1 MDPLTVWLLVAGLAV
16 TSFLPRGAFIL
27 LFARLEL
34 PHAAQRALR
43 FVPAAVFAALVI
55 PDIAFAGGALRL
67 GLDNP
72 KLLAALV
79 AGPVAW
85 RTRSTLATIVAG
97 MAALH
102 LAERL
107 LSG

>member
-1 MDPLTVWLLVAGLAV
+1 MDPLTAWLLICGLAV
-16 TSFLPRGAFIL
+16 TSFVPRGSFIL
-27 LFARLEL
+27 FLQRLPL
-34 PHAAQRALR
+34 PAVVQRGMR

-67 GLDNP
+67 GLENP
-72 KLLAALV
+72 KLIAVLV

-85 RTRSTLATIVAG
+85 RTRNTLATIVAG

-102 LAERL
+102 LADRL
-107 LSG
+107 LV

>member
-1 MDPLTVWLLVAGLAV
+1 MDPLTTWLLIVGLAV
-16 TSFLPRGAFIL
+16 SSFATRGAFIL
-27 LFARLEL
+27 FLARL
-34 PHAAQRALR
+34 PIPAAVQRGLR

-55 PDIAFAGGALRL
+55 PDIALAGGTLRL

-85 RTRSTLATIVAG
+85 RTRNTLATIVAG
-97 MAALH
+97 MVALH
-102 LAERL
+102 LAEQIL
-107 LSG
+107 A

>member
-1 MDPLTVWLLVAGLAV
+1 MDPLTAWMLIGGLAV
-16 TSFLPRGAFIL
+16 TSFVPRGSFIL
-27 LFARLEL
+27 FLARLPL
-34 PHAAQRALR
+34 PGAAQRALR
-43 FVPAAVFAALVI
+43 FVPAAVFAALVV

-72 KLLAALV
+72 KLIAALV

-85 RTRSTLATIVAG
+85 RTRNTLATIVAG

-102 LAERL
+102 LADRFL
-107 LSG
+107 V